1 MGFFS
6 KRPPVVKSKEFPGGS
21 VDFPDPKT
29 EAKPEPELASMPAN
43 VWAQASLRSL
53 NYEPVFPRTSV
64 TRRVLGHITDEVDK
78 TELGPRNSLAAITA
92 GVIADPHT
100 EIHHEEQVP
109 PYLDAIVDSGLATFH
124 AGVYTVTEAG
134 WRELMN

>member
-1 MGFFS
+1 MGFF
-6 KRPPVVKSKEFPGGS
+6 KRKDPQPAVGISDI
-21 VDFPDPKT
+21 VDGLVDAGVLQ
-29 EAKPEPELASMPAN
+29 EEPEPLPEPHPLH
-43 VWAQASLRSL
+43 SL

-78 TELGPRNSLAAITA
+78 TELGPRNSLKAITA

-100 EIHHEEQVP
+100 EIHHAEQVQ